1 MHLVLTE
8 VDVFH
13 PRPLGVGDVL
23 AERLQNLLLHL
34 AECVRVHGPDAQG
47 VHPAALEGDVE
58 VLQAE
63 AELGVTCP
71 VLLAPKHAWRLRRPH
86 GCCWCPPGP
95 MLLEIRLNKCHH
107 LVRGADL

>member
-8 VDVFH
+8 VNVFY
-13 PRPLGVGDVL
+13 PWPLGVGDVL
-23 AERLQNLLLHL
+23 AEGLQNLLLHL
-34 AECVRVHGPDAQG
+34 AERVRVHGPDAQG

-71 VLLAPKHAWRLRRPH
+71 VLWLPRMRGGACRALVCSGPHAAGNQAEQMRSSRLY
-86 GCCWCPPGP
+86 C
-95 MLLEIRLNKCHH
+95 
-107 LVRGADL
+107 